1 MNRVTLFV
9 LRELSHAL
17 VGCYAISATSV
28 MDFCS
33 LAVCVICNTRFSVT
47 REERSFRVIAELTS

>member
-1 MNRVTLFV
+1 MNRLTLFV

-17 VGCYAISATSV
+17 VACYAISATGV
-28 MDFCS
+28 KDFCS

-47 REERSFRVIAELTS
+47 REERSCRVLAELIS